1 MQHWQFNL
9 FCAVMIQQMLFLT
22 NIDGFP
28 TSRMLVEIFLG
39 GRIFIFF
46 QGEARTLI
54 MSFDGQLKNKKGP
67 PKTLFLNQIGQAP
80 PPPFREWLFAQAQ
93 ATVSM
98 SFNFPINLCLNRKRL
113 KFTLHIASSTLARNS
128 KPCSTG

>member
-22 NIDGFP
+22 NIDRFP

-80 PPPFREWLFAQAQ
+80 PPPFPWMIIRP
-93 ATVSM
+93 S
-98 SFNFPINLCLNRKRL
+98 
-113 KFTLHIASSTLARNS
+113 ASHCVHEFQFSNQSLS
-128 KPCSTG
+128 